1 LRRWVEHNLITE
13 QEAIVMPDI
22 LDRLYDSIID
32 GEIDQT
38 PLHVKAALDVGI
50 QPADMLQDSMIP
62 AMREVGALFE
72 CGDYFVPEMIVSAR
86 AMHAGLEILKPR
98 LAETGV
104 EPIGKVVIGTV
115 QGDIHDIG
123 KNLVSMMMEGVGFEV
138 IDIGVDAKPAA
149 FIEAVAEHNPDI
161 VAMSALL
168 TTTMPKLKVTIEALG
183 EAGALASTKVLV
195 GGAPVNAE
203 YAEMIK
209 ADGFAPD
216 AGQAAEMARSYV
228 V

>member
-1 LRRWVEHNLITE
+1 
-13 QEAIVMPDI
+13 MPDI
-22 LDRLYDSIID
+22 MDLLYDSIID
-32 GEIDQT
+32 GEIDET
-38 PLHVKAALDVGI
+38 PNHVRTALDEGI
-50 QPADMLQDSMIP
+50 GPAEMLQDSMIP

-104 EPIGKVVIGTV
+104 DPIGKVVIGTV

-138 IDIGVDAKPAA
+138 IDIGVDAKPSA
-149 FIEAVAEHNPDI
+149 FIEAVQKHRPDV

-168 TTTMPKLKVTIEALG
+168 TTTMPKLKVTIDALDD
-183 EAGALASTKVLV
+183 AGALENTRVLV

-203 YAEMIK
+203 YAELIN
-209 ADGFAPD
+209 ADGFAAD
-216 AGQAAEMARSYV
+216 AGQAAELARSYV
-228 V
+228 I